1 MIRTKIVALTLALA
15 ATASISANALPHF
28 PMHRHPGAS
37 QTQDPRVTVN
47 LVNPDLVARKIK
59 VDNVGYEIQPHHML
73 SIKAPVGTKVY
84 AGSAGRLHR
93 TGDALFAIEPRL
105 QEKTLYLNEI
115 N

>member
-37 QTQDPRVTVN
+37 QTQDARVTVT
-47 LVNPDLVARKIK
+47 LVNPNLVARAVK
-59 VDNVGYEIQPHHML
+59 VDNVVYEIQARHVL

-84 AGSAGRLHR
+84 AGNNGRLHHK
-93 TGDALFAIEPRL
+93 GDILFAVETRL
-105 QEKTLYLNEI
+105 QDKTLYLNEI